1 MTIPAVA
8 HIQIGL
14 SALGREDPKSV
25 AAELAEL
32 RFARVPSS
40 DEAYAVF
47 PAGASDF
54 EKGYLLGLET
64 ARSIVATMPAAVKAG
79 VSI

>member
-14 SALGREDPKSV
+14 YGLSRENPKSIG
-25 AAELAEL
+25 AELAEL
-32 RFARVPSS
+32 RFTRVMLN
-40 DEAYAVF
+40 DAAF

-64 ARSIVATMPAAVKAG
+64 ARSMVATMPAAVKAD